1 MATTHTDVLVLPDI
15 EHRPF
20 VHAGLTQRLGPF
32 ALVALVAEASLALPP
47 GPTSTLDTIIS
58 IALLV
63 LAGLLIA
70 LPWERMP
77 EWATVI
83 VPITYTGSV
92 LMVILAAGGTASGV
106 GVIILVPLIW
116 AALYHRMWES
126 AVVVALVVAVQIVTS
141 LTPVIDPSTVIIR
154 RVVFWGIL
162 GFVSSYAV
170 HGLRH
175 RLQTTFAER
184 AGLHAAQVESL
195 RRMMALERAAEELT
209 STLDPYE
216 VMVTAS
222 RLAGEL
228 VSPTLATSHLAGFV
242 RREGD
247 VAHVVKQRDL
257 AGHDISVSYA
267 LSEHPRLERAM
278 LTGETNYGPI
288 DVSALGRTARGVIE
302 TLGVSHGL
310 YVPVR
315 VEGTVEGVL
324 IVSTQ
329 DTEIPLELV
338 EQCKAVGHLTELA
351 LGNALSHQRIRDLA
365 TTDVLTG
372 LANRRSF
379 DALMAKRPGRGPF
392 TVIVIDVDGLKD
404 VNDSKGHLAGDA
416 LLIEIA
422 AVLSEVM
429 RRGDVLARIGGDEFA
444 VLSFEAD
451 LETARGIARRM
462 LEALRRTSV
471 AGTTP
476 KASIG
481 IASGTGVDNTLD
493 VFRSA
498 DAAMYDAKRRGG
510 ERLAVAGSVAR

>member
-1 MATTHTDVLVLPDI
+1 MATTQTDVPILPEI
-15 EHRPF
+15 EHKPF
-20 VHAGLTQRLGPF
+20 AHAGLRQRVGPF

-47 GPTSTLDTIIS
+47 GPASTLDTILS
-58 IALLV
+58 VALLV

-70 LPWERMP
+70 LPWEHMP

-83 VPITYTGSV
+83 VPVTYAGSV
-92 LMVILAAGGTASGV
+92 LMLILAAGGTSSGV
-106 GVIILVPLIW
+106 GVIILIPLIW
-116 AALYHRMWES
+116 TALYHRRWES
-126 AVVVALVVAVQIVTS
+126 AVVVALVVAVELVTS
-141 LTPVIDPSTVIIR
+141 LTPVLAQATVIVR
-154 RVVFWGIL
+154 RLVFWGIL
-162 GFVSSYAV
+162 GFVVSYAV
-170 HGLRH
+170 HGLRQ
-175 RLQTTFAER
+175 RLRTTFAER
-184 AGLHAAQVESL
+184 ARLHAAQVESL

-209 STLDPYE
+209 STLDPHE

-228 VSPTLATSHLAGFV
+228 ASPTSGFTHFAGFV
-242 RREGD
+242 RREGN
-247 VAHVVKQRDL
+247 VAHVVNQRDL

-267 LSEHPRLERAM
+267 LSEHPRLELAV
-278 LTGETNYGPI
+278 LTGEANYGPI
-288 DVSALGRTARGVIE
+288 DVSALGRTARGVID
-302 TLGVSHGL
+302 TLGVSDGL

-315 VEGTVEGVL
+315 VEGHVEGVL

-329 DTEIPLELV
+329 GIEIPLELV

-379 DALMAKRPGRGPF
+379 DTLMAKRPGRGPF
-392 TVIVIDVDGLKD
+392 TVIVIDVDGLKE
-404 VNDSKGHLAGDA
+404 VNDSQGHLAGDA
-416 LLIEIA
+416 LLIEVA
-422 AVLSEVM
+422 EALSSVM

-451 LETARGIARRM
+451 LEAARGIARRM
-462 LEALRRTSV
+462 LEGLRRTSV

-481 IASGTGVDNTLD
+481 IASGTAADNTID

-498 DAAMYDAKRRGG
+498 DAAMYEAKRHGG
-510 ERLAVAGSVAR
+510 ERLAVAGSVAG